1 MDKKLTFGEL
11 THSMPFV
18 IADRV
23 VWRKLKKPKDNE
35 LLPNGPAYNAMTV
48 EMRNPAN
55 DAYYG
60 HFADDF
66 DEFILAST
74 YFREVAA

>member
-1 MDKKLTFGEL
+1 MTAKLTFGEL

-18 IADRV
+18 TADRV
-23 VWRKLKKPKDNE
+23 VWRKVTPKENE
-35 LLPNGPAYNAMTV
+35 LLPNGPVYNAMTV
-48 EMRNPAN
+48 ELRNPAN

-60 HFADDF
+60 HFDDNF
-66 DEFILAST
+66 SEFILAST